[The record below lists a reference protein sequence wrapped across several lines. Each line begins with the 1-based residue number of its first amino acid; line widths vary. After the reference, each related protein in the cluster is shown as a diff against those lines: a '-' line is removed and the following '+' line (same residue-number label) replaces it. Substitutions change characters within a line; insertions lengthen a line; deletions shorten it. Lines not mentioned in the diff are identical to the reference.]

1 MSAAADVAPDALH
14 AYTARYAVRSTANP
28 QATDKAEKLHSG
40 CIAEILTW
48 QKRAYSLQTDKHHVP
63 PKLSMHQ
70 SQQQTLK
77 PQLRLRGCIDCS
89 QILCENAGRLAMPQ
103 ATDKAERLC

>member
-28 QATDKAEKLHSG
+28 QATDKAEKL
-40 CIAEILTW
+40 
-48 QKRAYSLQTDKHHVP
+48 
-63 PKLSMHQ
+63 
-70 SQQQTLK
+70 
-77 PQLRLRGCIDCS
+77 
-89 QILCENAGRLAMPQ
+89 Q